1 MDWKFNHHQAGWGKA
16 YELETESRERNVLK
30 VWEFWNECAII
41 QHREIRRY
49 APTIRGR
56 LEFYS
61 VSELCQAIRN
71 YKDILVSERHWF
83 NYAWT
88 LKDFLM
94 RPNGLD
100 NFLDREVALNKY
112 KKGRLKFD
120 DDSGVENDG
129 ADFYKAINKEEFN
142 APEVPDVHK

>member
-1 MDWKFNHHQAGWGKA
+1 MD
-16 YELETESRERNVLK
+16 TENKERDVLK
-30 VWEFWNECAII
+30 VWEFWNDCAII
-41 QHREIRRY
+41 KHREIRRY

-83 NYAWT
+83 SYAWT

-100 NFLDREVALNKY
+100 NFMDREVALNKY
-112 KKGRLKFD
+112 SMTKRTKFED
-120 DDSGVENDG
+120 DHVEDDG
-129 ADFYKAINKEEFN
+129 AEFYRAINKEEFN
-142 APEVPDVHK
+142 APEEGK